1 MVTLLSPYGMECK
14 NENPGLGE
22 EKKKTPS
29 SSGAK
34 LNYMNSSEGFKV
46 QTEWVPGKPPLG
58 VTGVDSPTC
67 SVTKRK
73 EN

>member
-22 EKKKTPS
+22 ERKKKTPS

-34 LNYMNSSEGFKV
+34 LNCMNSSEGFKV
-46 QTEWVPGKPPLG
+46 QNESLG
-58 VTGVDSPTC
+58 SHLWGSLELTAQLA
-67 SVTKRK
+67 R
-73 EN
+73 

>member
-29 SSGAK
+29 SLGAK

-46 QTEWVPGKPPLG
+46 QNGSLGSYLWG
-58 VTGVDSPTC
+58 VTGTDSPTC

-73 EN
+73 GN

>member
-1 MVTLLSPYGMECK
+1 MVTLLSRYGMECK

-46 QTEWVPGKPPLG
+46 QNGSLG
-58 VTGVDSPTC
+58 SHLWGSLELTAQLA
-67 SVTKRK
+67 R
-73 EN
+73 

>member
-46 QTEWVPGKPPLG
+46 HNGSLG
-58 VTGVDSPTC
+58 SHLWGSLELTAQLA
-67 SVTKRK
+67 R
-73 EN
+73 

>member
-22 EKKKTPS
+22 EKKKKTPS

-46 QTEWVPGKPPLG
+46 QNGSLG
-58 VTGVDSPTC
+58 SHLWGSLELTAQLA
-67 SVTKRK
+67 R
-73 EN
+73 